1 MKRYLQTLVFFVV
14 ATAILPMILSAATGR
29 GNDVSIT
36 DESGKMT
43 ENVSSPSKPQTSA
56 HEQPPRDTFRVYVV
70 SDDVTLTLSL
80 EELTTRVLYAEMPAS
95 FELEALKAQ
104 AVAIRSYILYAA
116 AHPQD
121 DERHPQADICTDY
134 SHCVA
139 YRSYEDAVEAYG
151 VVTAD
156 DTYCVMVDAV
166 AATKGEY
173 ITYNSEPI
181 NAVFHAASAG
191 RTESCK
197 NIWGADVPYLQSVE
211 TPESDDVYREKKAF
225 LPSELKSLVEPLG
238 VNTSYNPQSWFTET
252 VRNDSGRVDSV
263 TICGT
268 TLSGKTVRSVLG
280 LRSTNF
286 SVEFV
291 GGYFVITTVGY
302 GHGVGLSQEGANTL
316 AQNGADYH
324 TILAHYYPCSSV
336 MSPTALFM
344 SPTA

>member
-1 MKRYLQTLVFFVV
+1 
-14 ATAILPMILSAATGR
+14 
-29 GNDVSIT
+29 
-36 DESGKMT
+36 
-43 ENVSSPSKPQTSA
+43 
-56 HEQPPRDTFRVYVV
+56 
-70 SDDVTLTLSL
+70 
-80 EELTTRVLYAEMPAS
+80 
-95 FELEALKAQ
+95 
-104 AVAIRSYILYAA
+104 
-116 AHPQD
+116 
-121 DERHPQADICTDY
+121 
-134 SHCVA
+134 
-139 YRSYEDAVEAYG
+139 
-151 VVTAD
+151 
-156 DTYCVMVDAV
+156 MVDAV

-291 GGYFVITTVGY
+291 DGYFVVTTVGY

-324 TILAHYYPCSSV
+324 TILAHYYPCGCI
-336 MSPTALFM
+336 MSPTA
-344 SPTA
+344 